1 MDGYDAGIMSDLA
14 KRITTVIAVLAL
26 AGASLA
32 RGGAGGYLKRPA
44 DWYTSDEAR
53 TIAANI
59 LSWQSD
65 LGGWPKNVD
74 TTAGPYKGQDRAKDL
89 KPTFDNGATTDELR
103 FLAHVLN
110 ATKDARYKDAFI
122 KGYEHIL
129 VAQYPTGGW
138 PQFYPPSKQY
148 HRHITFNDSTMVRL
162 MEFLRE
168 TCTSPLYGFIDE
180 PRKARAR
187 KAFDDGVQCIL
198 KCQLKLDGKLT
209 AWCAQHDEKDYSPRP
224 GRAYEL
230 VSISGAESVGV
241 VRLLMSLDKP
251 APEVVA
257 AVEGAVAWFKAA
269 ELEGIKVVEVQ
280 DASAPKGKDKRVVE
294 DPAAPPMWARFYE
307 IGTNR
312 PIFCDRD
319 GVAKYKLSD
328 IGYERR
334 NGYAWLGDWPQ
345 ALLEKEYPAW
355 KHKVARAR

>member
-1 MDGYDAGIMSDLA
+1 MLVCAGTTLA
-14 KRITTVIAVLAL
+14 AP
-26 AGASLA
+26 GAID
-32 RGGAGGYLKRPA
+32 YLKKPA
-44 DWYTSDEAR
+44 EWWAGDEAR

-74 TTAGPYKGQDRAKDL
+74 TTQPYKGTDRAKDL

-103 FLAHVLN
+103 FLAHMLH
-110 ATKDARYKDAFI
+110 ATKEAKYKDAFL

-148 HRHITFNDSTMVRL
+148 HRYITFNDNSMVRL

-168 TCTSPLYGFIDE
+168 TYTAPLYAFIDE
-180 PRKARAR
+180 PQKSRAR
-187 KAFDDGVQCIL
+187 KAFDDGVQCLL
-198 KCQLKLDGKLT
+198 KCQIKVEGKPT
-209 AWCAQHDEKDYSPRP
+209 AWCAQHDEKDYTPRI

-230 VSISGAESVGV
+230 ASISGSESVGI

-251 APEVVA
+251 SPEMVA
-257 AVEGAVAWFKAA
+257 SIDGAVAWFESAK
-269 ELEGIKVVEVQ
+269 LKGIKVVEVE
-280 DASAPKGKDKRVVE
+280 DKDAPKGKDRRVVE

-319 GVAKYKLSD
+319 GIAKYKLSD
-328 IGYERR
+328 IGYGRR
-334 NGYAWLGDWPQ
+334 NGYSWLNYWPQ
-345 ALLEKEYPAW
+345 SLLEKEYPAW
-355 KHKVARAR
+355 KQKR